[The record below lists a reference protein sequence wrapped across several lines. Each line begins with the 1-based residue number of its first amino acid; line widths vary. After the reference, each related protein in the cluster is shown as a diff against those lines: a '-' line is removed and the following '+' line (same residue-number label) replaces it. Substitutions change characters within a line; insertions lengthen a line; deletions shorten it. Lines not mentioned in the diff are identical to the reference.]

1 MDNMPLLAVTP
12 TSVNELV
19 TDLTIT
25 SNGNFYCMYLLSL
38 LQYYIVHITIWSPD
52 TVVQKQLYG
61 LVYGQECLQARAGS
75 RSQALK

>member
-38 LQYYIVHITIWSPD
+38 LQYYIVHITI
-52 TVVQKQLYG
+52 
-61 LVYGQECLQARAGS
+61 
-75 RSQALK
+75 